1 MEIQE
6 LSDYTEEQ
14 FMELVTLMKVLDNT
28 LPLKKEVLDALLSST
43 SDHLFVLKDKEHIIG
58 CATLGVFISPTGKKA
73 SIEDVVLH
81 PDYQGKGLS
90 KQLMHHLLDEL
101 RKMAP
106 IHVQLTSRP
115 ARIAANN
122 LYKAVGF
129 SPKET
134 NVYVLDF

>member
-14 FMELVTLMKVLDNT
+14 FMELDTLMKVLDNT

-43 SDHLFVLKDKEHIIG
+43 NNHLFVLKDKGHIIG
-58 CATLGVFISPTGKKA
+58 CATLGIFISPTGKKA

-90 KQLMHHLLDEL
+90 KQLMHHLLDKL
-101 RKMAP
+101 KKMAP

-129 SPKET
+129 TPKET
-134 NVYVLDF
+134 NVYILDL

>member
-14 FMELVTLMKVLDNT
+14 FMELDTLMKVLDNT

-43 SDHLFVLKDKEHIIG
+43 NNHLFVLKNKGHIIG
-58 CATLGVFISPTGKKA
+58 CATLGIFISPTGKKA

-90 KQLMHHLLDEL
+90 KQLMHHLLDKL
-101 RKMAP
+101 KKMAP

-129 SPKET
+129 TPKET
-134 NVYVLDF
+134 NVYILDL

>member
-14 FMELVTLMKVLDNT
+14 FMELDTLMKVLDNT

-43 SDHLFVLKDKEHIIG
+43 NNHLFVLKDKGHIIG
-58 CATLGVFISPTGKKA
+58 CATLGIFISPTGKKA

-90 KQLMHHLLDEL
+90 KQLMHHLFDKLK
-101 RKMAP
+101 KMAP

-129 SPKET
+129 TPKET
-134 NVYVLDF
+134 NVYILDL

>member
-14 FMELVTLMKVLDNT
+14 FMELDTLMKVLDNT

-43 SDHLFVLKDKEHIIG
+43 NNHLFVLKDKGHIIG
-58 CATLGVFISPTGKKA
+58 CATLGIFISPTGKKA

-101 RKMAP
+101 KKMAP

-134 NVYVLDF
+134 NVYILDL